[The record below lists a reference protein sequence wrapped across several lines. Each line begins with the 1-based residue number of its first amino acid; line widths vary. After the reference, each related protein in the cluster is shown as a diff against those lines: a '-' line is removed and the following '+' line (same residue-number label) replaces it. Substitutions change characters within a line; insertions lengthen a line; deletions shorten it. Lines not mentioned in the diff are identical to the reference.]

1 MIRAGVVGLG
11 WWGRHIVRSTRGS
24 ELLSVVKVVDQSPAQ
39 ADFAQEHGLPFGAA
53 LVELTAN
60 PDIDAV
66 ILCTPHSLHAGQVL
80 QVAGAGKHVFC
91 EKPLALTQADAAR
104 SLAACQAAGVVLGV
118 GHERRFEPAYAE
130 VKRLVR
136 EGSLGTIMHAEA
148 NFSHDKLAGLP
159 ESDWRM
165 SATDAPAGAMTAMG
179 IHLTDAFIDLL
190 GPVAEVYA
198 STTSRVAYPR
208 TGDVLSAHLRFTSG
222 ATAYLNAILVTPTY
236 IGLTAF
242 GSKAWVEVR
251 NHTHPDTPG
260 PTTLTLQRNDGSRE
274 VREYAWTDTVRAN
287 LEAFARAVEGTEP
300 YPITDE
306 QKLGNIATLEAIC
319 RSAETGRPTA
329 VAHTAPAP

>member
-1 MIRAGVVGLG
+1 M
-11 WWGRHIVRSTRGS
+11 
-24 ELLSVVKVVDQSPAQ
+24 
-39 ADFAQEHGLPFGAA
+39 
-53 LVELTAN
+53 
-60 PDIDAV
+60 
-66 ILCTPHSLHAGQVL
+66 
-80 QVAGAGKHVFC
+80 
-91 EKPLALTQADAAR
+91 
-104 SLAACQAAGVVLGV
+104 
-118 GHERRFEPAYAE
+118 
-130 VKRLVR
+130 
-136 EGSLGTIMHAEA
+136 
-148 NFSHDKLAGLP
+148 
-159 ESDWRM
+159 
-165 SATDAPAGAMTAMG
+165 
-179 IHLTDAFIDLL
+179 
-190 GPVAEVYA
+190 
-198 STTSRVAYPR
+198 
-208 TGDVLSAHLRFTSG
+208 LSAHLRFTSG